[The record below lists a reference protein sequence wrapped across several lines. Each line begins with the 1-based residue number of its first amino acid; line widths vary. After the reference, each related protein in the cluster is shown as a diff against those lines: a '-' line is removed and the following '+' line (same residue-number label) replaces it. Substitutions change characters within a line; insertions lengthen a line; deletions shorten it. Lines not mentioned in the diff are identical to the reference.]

1 MHSTFVGANWTVRN
15 SEDVAAACLF
25 NFLGGGRSY
34 TSVPKASFASAM
46 RPCSEGVIAHKTT
59 CLLASIVNI
68 HTGGLSMNPV
78 VIPSGPQATAI
89 NFWAFRCM
97 VVCPSYDLKLLA
109 SR

>member
-46 RPCSEGVIAHKTT
+46 RSFRKVESGAAVAEMVEAAACNDGFFFGSAGPPWFPT
-59 CLLASIVNI
+59 AS
-68 HTGGLSMNPV
+68 
-78 VIPSGPQATAI
+78 
-89 NFWAFRCM
+89 
-97 VVCPSYDLKLLA
+97 
-109 SR
+109 